1 MAHIEQSDH
10 LRRDL
15 LAHYASVEVLLSHLD
30 RGLSC
35 AELLHAVHGCHRAL
49 GHIRD
54 RLLVEHLHHHL
65 AEENDRSRRDQAA
78 HEIATLFLN
87 SP

>member
-1 MAHIEQSDH
+1 MAHIEHSDH
-10 LRRDL
+10 LRRGL
-15 LAHYASVEVLLSHLD
+15 VAHYASVEVLLNHLD
-30 RGLSC
+30 QGRSC

-54 RLLVEHLHHHL
+54 RLLIEHINHHL

-78 HEIATLFLN
+78 HEIAALFLN